1 MAAIGVGAGSG
12 ELLLLSGG
20 DGGIRRGHGDRHQS
34 GRCYGQAGRAADG
47 TRCGLNDSAT
57 GGECGRQPTG
67 ADGGDGWG
75 ARGPGGGSGEVLM
88 AAVSVG
94 AGGSELLLLSGGDGG
109 IRRGHGDRHQGG
121 RCNGQ
126 AGRAADGTRCGLN
139 DSAAGGECGRQPTST
154 DGRDGGGT
162 RGPGGGSGEVL
173 MAAVGV
179 GAGGS
184 ELLLLTG
191 GEGGIHRGHGD
202 GDQGGRGHRQAG
214 GAADRTRRG
223 LNRSRACG
231 YRSGQTAAADGG
243 DGSGAGGP
251 SGGGGEVLMT
261 AVAVGAGGGE
271 LLRLTGGDRRIGRG
285 DGDGDQH
292 GRGHGQAGGA
302 DDGA

>member
-34 GRCYGQAGRAADG
+34 GRCYRQAGRAADG
-47 TRCGLNDSAT
+47 TRCGLNGSAA
-57 GGECGRQPTG
+57 GGECGRQTTA
-67 ADGGDGWG
+67 ADGRDGWG

-162 RGPGGGSGEVL
+162 RGPSGGSGEVL
-173 MAAVGV
+173 MAAVSV

-184 ELLLLTG
+184 ELLLLAG
-191 GEGGIHRGHGD
+191 GNGGIRRGHGD
-202 GDQGGRGHRQAG
+202 RHQGGRCNGQAGRTTDGAGSGLDG
-214 GAADRTRRG
+214 GAA
-223 LNRSRACG
+223 
-231 YRSGQTAAADGG
+231 
-243 DGSGAGGP
+243 
-251 SGGGGEVLMT
+251 GGECGRQPT
-261 AVAVGAGGGE
+261 STVGAIEGAIRGQVGGVVE
-271 LLRLTGGDRRIGRG
+271 VRRPASGV
-285 DGDGDQH
+285 
-292 GRGHGQAGGA
+292 
-302 DDGA
+302 